1 MKKIPHTIAGCDN
14 IEYECEGCTFCNV
27 PEITIEVRY
36 ILGEKYVNASDLIN
50 ALKLYS
56 YGYCESRE
64 IINDIIKLIN
74 DANDK

>member
-50 ALKLYS
+50 AL
-56 YGYCESRE
+56 
-64 IINDIIKLIN
+64 N
-74 DANDK
+74 